1 MLYNKKMSSIA
12 DAAYLGNSYGQTYN
26 SAAQFDVLTTS
37 ELDVAGNLVVDGQI
51 NGGMRSG
58 FVTGYISAQMLDDLA
73 NGANSRALRTTS
85 GAADIS
91 SSGAF
96 ASLTDTEKASLLTLP
111 VGAMPTG
118 ALLCKTGS
126 TAFASLSG
134 ALLSIEVTNA
144 YNPATA
150 VTSTTDD
157 IGSVF
162 VDTPLTDLNATTT
175 VAGSDT
181 GPLVAI
187 VPGTSVSLGDTGQV
201 GGLTGYSGGTDG
213 SNTVVASLSGADY
226 TAGATDELKIR
237 INYIIVPN
245 STEFLSN
252 DY

>member
-1 MLYNKKMSSIA
+1 MSSPIA
-12 DAAYLGNSYGQTYN
+12 GNESFSTVGNAVGQFN
-26 SAAQFDVLTTS
+26 VLNTS
-37 ELDVAGNLVVDGQI
+37 ELDVAGNVTIDGQI
-51 NGGMRSG
+51 NGGMKSG

-96 ASLTDTEKASLLTLP
+96 ASLTDAEKATLLTLP
-111 VGAMPTG
+111 IGAIPTG

-126 TAFASLSG
+126 TAFAS
-134 ALLSIEVTNA
+134 AAAPTLSIEVTNA
-144 YNPATA
+144 YNPLAA
-150 VTSTTDD
+150 VTATTDD
-157 IGSVF
+157 IGSMF
-162 VDTPLTDLNATTT
+162 IDTPVADLNATTT

-181 GPLVAI
+181 GPLVAV

-213 SNTVVASLSGADY
+213 SNTVVASLASADY

-245 STEFLSN
+245 STEFLSDN
-252 DY
+252 Y